1 MIKKIFITVIAL
13 VITFILFLTVFFY
26 WGIYLPKDGIKED
39 KIFIVREGDSLSF
52 VAQNLEKEGIIKSG
66 YFFIVY
72 GVITK
77 KGKQL
82 KPGSYKLL
90 SLMSVAEILEKIS
103 SGGSEKITIVE
114 GWNLRDIAT
123 FLEKKGYGKKEEFYR
138 AAGMPPIYKDGE
150 LTDQKAG
157 DIVYIEEQKNL
168 PLEGFLFPD
177 TYSISPGTPMEEII
191 STFLFNFDKKINKET
206 EELIKEREI
215 TLFETIIIASL
226 LEKEVNSLEDKKIV
240 SGIIKKR
247 MENNMRLQ
255 LDATVTYLTG
265 KKSVQVSIGETR
277 IPSLYNT
284 YVYGGLPIG
293 PICNPGMESIRA
305 ALLPKETDYLYY
317 LSKSTG
323 ETVFS
328 RTFEEHVAAKNKYLK
343 Q

>member
-1 MIKKIFITVIAL
+1 MIKKIFITLITL
-13 VITFILFLTVFFY
+13 VTTFFLLLTVFFY
-26 WGIYLPKDGIKED
+26 WGIYSPKDNNEED
-39 KIFIVREGDSLSF
+39 KFFVIREGDSLSF
-52 VAQNLEKEGIIKSG
+52 IAQNLEEEGIIKSG

-72 GVITK
+72 GVVTK

-82 KPGSYKLL
+82 KPGNYKLL
-90 SLMSVAEILEKIS
+90 SLMSVAEILDKIA
-103 SGGSEKITIVE
+103 SGGSEKVTIIE

-123 FLEKKGYGKKEEFYR
+123 FLEEKGYGEKEDFYE
-138 AAGMPPIYKDGE
+138 AAGTPPLYKNGE
-150 LTDQKAG
+150 LINQKTG
-157 DIVYIEEQKNL
+157 NVVYIEEQKNL

-177 TYSISPGTPMEEII
+177 TYSISPGTPMEEIV
-191 STFLFNFDKKINKET
+191 STFLFNFERKINEEIK
-206 EELIKEREI
+206 ELIKKRGI
-215 TLFETIIIASL
+215 SLFETIIIASL
-226 LEKEVNSLEDKKIV
+226 LEKEVTSFEDKQIV

-247 MENNMRLQ
+247 MENDMRLQ

-317 LSKSTG
+317 LSKPTG

-328 RTFEEHVAAKNKYLK
+328 RTFEEHVVAKNKYLK